1 MEKKQHRSV
10 DFSHS
15 WTLTRASLQE
25 ERRSSSEGGEGINVH
40 CSPRRGRPGRG
51 CGGCCLWV
59 LWTPL
64 SYGCSKL
71 SLCGLC
77 YCFLCV
83 CQLSRLTQAIL
94 ILAQWKCQDLNLR
107 ILAPEPLPHKTPL
120 Q

>member
-1 MEKKQHRSV
+1 MYTVPPGEDGQGGGAGAA
-10 DFSHS
+10 
-15 WTLTRASLQE
+15 ASA
-25 ERRSSSEGGEGINVH
+25 
-40 CSPRRGRPGRG
+40 
-51 CGGCCLWV
+51 V

-94 ILAQWKCQDLNLR
+94 TLAQWKCQDLNLR